1 MSIISIVLIFLSLD
15 VMELMRRKDLECKA
29 KMEVIEARLVELH
42 ANENDSIRL
51 PELLGRQKT
60 RIAALLKEKDD
71 VIEKLRDEFD
81 RMSNSYQDNSYRHVE
96 I

>member
-1 MSIISIVLIFLSLD
+1 
-15 VMELMRRKDLECKA
+15 MELMRRKDLECKA

-42 ANENDSIRL
+42 ASENDSIRL
-51 PELLGRQKT
+51 SELLGRQKT